1 MIALAAFTILFLA
14 SCKKDNND
22 AETKTEILTQ
32 SSWKYDTRGV
42 DTDGDLKLTGNEIE
56 IMDCEKDDV
65 YTFSANGTATYNLGA
80 DNCGASVSSFQTT
93 WTFFDNETAFDYK
106 GDKMR
111 IISLSKDKFELHS
124 GGPVSTYI
132 VILKK

>member
-1 MIALAAFTILFLA
+1 MRTKMIALAAFTILFLA

-65 YTFSANGTATYNLGA
+65 YTFSANGTALYNLDA
-80 DNCGASVSSFQTT
+80 DNCGA
-93 WTFFDNETAFDYK
+93 
-106 GDKMR
+106 
-111 IISLSKDKFELHS
+111 
-124 GGPVSTYI
+124 
-132 VILKK
+132 